1 MKSDYRV
8 VTFNGPRRIIFIEDL
23 NLGRMSITNNAEEV
37 FLDVQ
42 SNFQGNP
49 RVVYK
54 DTDGLWWEIKYVNW
68 HATFE
73 RFHGVAWDILKDK
86 DLS

>member
-1 MKSDYRV
+1 MRSDYRV
-8 VTFNGPRRIIFIEDL
+8 ITFNSPRRIIFIEDL

-54 DTDGLWWEIKYVNW
+54 DTDGLWWEIKYANW
-68 HATFE
+68 NTTFE